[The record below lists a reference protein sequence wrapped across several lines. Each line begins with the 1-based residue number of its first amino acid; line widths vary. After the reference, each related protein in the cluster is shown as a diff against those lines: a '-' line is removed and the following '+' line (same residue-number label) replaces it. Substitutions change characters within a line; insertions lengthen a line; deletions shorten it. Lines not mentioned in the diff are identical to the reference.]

1 MGTESK
7 GYGVARRYDM
17 YRTVGGLLLNYNY
30 GIKDNAIRKEP
41 IYKNLKHEYL

>member
-30 GIKDNAIRKEP
+30 DKDNAIRKQP
-41 IYKNLKHEYL
+41 IYKYLEHEYL